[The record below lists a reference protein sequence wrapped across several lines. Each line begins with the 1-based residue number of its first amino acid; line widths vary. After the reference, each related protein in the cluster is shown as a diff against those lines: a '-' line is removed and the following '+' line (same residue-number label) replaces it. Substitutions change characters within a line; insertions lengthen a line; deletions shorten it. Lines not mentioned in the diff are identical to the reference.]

1 MTGPEEAIE
10 LARERAAQRREGG
23 DGPGEAAAALEAS
36 ITAERPSLELLSEWS
51 VIEVDSDDVY
61 STRRAGAP
69 ITALK
74 HLLLR
79 LLGQYHRQLEA
90 RQTRFNIALLSHFR
104 DLEER
109 VARLERE
116 SERGARSDH
125 RGDQRGAGA
134 ERGPGAAPDA

>member
-10 LARERAAQRREGG
+10 TARERAAQRQARAG
-23 DGPGEAAAALEAS
+23 DTGDEPAGLEAS

-51 VIEVDSDDVY
+51 VIEVDSSDIY

-109 VARLERE
+109 VARLERQ
-116 SERGARSDH
+116 A
-125 RGDQRGAGA
+125 QR
-134 ERGPGAAPDA
+134 PDAQSRPAPSE

>member
-10 LARERAAQRREGG
+10 TARERAAQRQARAG
-23 DGPGEAAAALEAS
+23 DIGDEPAGLEAS

-51 VIEVDSDDVY
+51 VIEVDSSDIY

-109 VARLERE
+109 VARLESQAQRPE
-116 SERGARSDH
+116 TPSRPAP
-125 RGDQRGAGA
+125 GD
-134 ERGPGAAPDA
+134 

>member
-1 MTGPEEAIE
+1 MTSPEEAIVA
-10 LARERAAQRREGG
+10 ARERAAQRRARA
-23 DGPGEAAAALEAS
+23 GEPDDHPAGLEAS

-51 VIEVDSDDVY
+51 VIEVDSSEVY

-69 ITALK
+69 VTALK

-90 RQTRFNIALLSHFR
+90 RQTRFNIALLAHFR

-109 VARLERE
+109 VAQLERE
-116 SERGARSDH
+116 VARSESPS
-125 RGDQRGAGA
+125 RPAPGD
-134 ERGPGAAPDA
+134 

>member
-10 LARERAAQRREGG
+10 TARERAAQRQARAG
-23 DGPGEAAAALEAS
+23 DIGDEPAGLEAS

-51 VIEVDSDDVY
+51 VIEVDSSDIY

-109 VARLERE
+109 VARLERQAQRPE
-116 SERGARSDH
+116 TPSRPAP
-125 RGDQRGAGA
+125 GD
-134 ERGPGAAPDA
+134 

>member
-1 MTGPEEAIE
+1 VTGPEEAIE
-10 LARERAAQRREGG
+10 TARERAAQRQARAG
-23 DGPGEAAAALEAS
+23 DIGDEPAGLEAS

-51 VIEVDSDDVY
+51 VIEVDSSDIY
-61 STRRAGAP
+61 STRRAGTP

-109 VARLERE
+109 VARLERQAQR
-116 SERGARSDH
+116 SETPSRPAP
-125 RGDQRGAGA
+125 GD
-134 ERGPGAAPDA
+134 

>member
-1 MTGPEEAIE
+1 VSPEEAIE
-10 LARERAAQRREGG
+10 RARERAAQRRAEAGG
-23 DGPGEAAAALEAS
+23 AGREPAALEAS

-51 VIEVDSDDVY
+51 VIETDSSEVY
-61 STRRAGAP
+61 STRRAGGA

-109 VARLERE
+109 VARLERQA
-116 SERGARSDH
+116 ARSDAPS
-125 RGDQRGAGA
+125 RPAPGD
-134 ERGPGAAPDA
+134 

>member
-1 MTGPEEAIE
+1 VTGPEEAIE
-10 LARERAAQRREGG
+10 TARERAAQRQARAG
-23 DGPGEAAAALEAS
+23 DIGDEPAGLEAS

-51 VIEVDSDDVY
+51 VIEVDSSDIY

-109 VARLERE
+109 VARLERHAGGPA
-116 SERGARSDH
+116 SPQDPAA
-125 RGDQRGAGA
+125 GD
-134 ERGPGAAPDA
+134 